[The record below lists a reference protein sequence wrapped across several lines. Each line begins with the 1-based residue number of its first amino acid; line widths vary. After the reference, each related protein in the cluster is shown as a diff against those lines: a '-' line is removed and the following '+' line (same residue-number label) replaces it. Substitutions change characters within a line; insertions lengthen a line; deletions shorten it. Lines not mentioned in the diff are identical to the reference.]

1 MLNGL
6 YSAAAGMYAQQD
18 RLDMLANDIANMD
31 TTGYKQSQIGF
42 EDLLYNSQQGVR
54 VGSGA
59 AIVDAGD
66 DFGQG
71 VLQQSS
77 SPLSLAISGP
87 GFFQVRQPDGR
98 VALTRDGSFQ
108 LDAGGR
114 LVTANGDRLA
124 PPITLP
130 RGTDPSQVS
139 IAQDGT
145 VSVGATRVGRIRIVG
160 VAATAGLVALGQNL
174 YQTSAASGPARAI
187 AGSSVQQ
194 GYLEGSNVNL
204 ATALTSTMDA
214 QRSYQLDSQA
224 IQIEDQMMQVANSIR
239 Q

>member
-6 YSAAAGMYAQQD
+6 YSAAAGMLAQQD
-18 RLDMLANDIANMD
+18 RLDLLANDISNLD

-42 EDLLYNSQQGVR
+42 QDLLYNSQQGVR
-54 VGSGA
+54 VGAGS

-71 VLQQSS
+71 VMQQSS

-87 GFFQVRQPDGR
+87 GFFQVRQSDGQ

-108 LDAGGR
+108 LDAGGQI
-114 LVTANGDRLA
+114 VTANGDRLV
-124 PPITLP
+124 PPITVP
-130 RGTDPSQVS
+130 AGTDPSTLSV
-139 IAQDGT
+139 APDGT
-145 VSVGATRVGRIRIVG
+145 VSAGTTKIGRIGLVG
-160 VAATAGLVALGQNL
+160 VTATAGLIAIGQNKF
-174 YQTSAASGPARAI
+174 QTSAASGPARAI
-187 AGSSVQQ
+187 SGSSIQQ
-194 GYLEGSNVNL
+194 GYLESSNVDL